1 MRVYSRGG
9 WVPFDPTNALFGG
22 TDLIRVAYTRTPE
35 QAAPILGGWFGD
47 GSDYLGM
54 TVSVS
59 VRRVDAGTAT
69 ADPEEP
75 FGEP

>member
-1 MRVYSRGG
+1 LV
-9 WVPFDPTNALFGG
+9 
-22 TDLIRVAYTRTPE
+22 
-35 QAAPILGGWFGD
+35 GWFGD
-47 GSDYLGM
+47 GSDYLEM

-59 VRRVDAGTAT
+59 VRRVDAETAT